1 MNQTETSSRY
11 LPQGSTELWSLRED
25 VLMESDAA
33 DDSVVLCGRWGSLV
47 VRNPGE
53 PVRKLLYRMQLGPVS
68 LDNVL
73 AGADGTERAGIAAR
87 RARLLVALERLQPLI
102 VRSVAARGT
111 EHPLMSMVPIAR
123 WARFQTQAVA
133 LDLPVRLSAYAALR
147 SDGADTVVESPLSL
161 HRVVLHRVEAAW
173 IVATLARPCT
183 PREAAR
189 ILPLPGGLVQDVI
202 AYLVAA
208 GIVVQGDVEP
218 EAGRTVFAEDEDP
231 ALRGWTA
238 VDLAFHAHSTQG
250 RHDGDFGATYPFGA
264 GSGPEPV
271 VKQWPPNAVR
281 HRLHQPRL
289 AEVIAADPPFTAVLE
304 SRRSSRTFGSDGFTA
319 RELGELLFRTARTR
333 ATRERSDGDAH
344 HAPLADRPYPGGGAL
359 HELEFYLAVH
369 DCPGIERGVYAYDSA
384 AHELVE
390 VCMSPDAVDSLAAQA
405 RYAAGLDGPPPV
417 LILMTARFRRISW
430 KYTGLSY
437 ALILKD
443 VGVAMQTLYLV
454 GTAMGLATCAIG
466 GSEIDESSRILGL
479 DWLVESSV
487 GLFMVGAPAADR
499 LTGGESRPRDRLDVP
514 DGPTPEIQTY
524 TRRYEK

>member
-1 MNQTETSSRY
+1 MSQTETSPRY

-25 VLMESDAA
+25 VLMESDAP

-73 AGADGTERAGIAAR
+73 AGADDAERAGIAAR

-111 EHPLMSMVPIAR
+111 EHPLMSVVPIAR
-123 WARFQTQAVA
+123 WARFQTRAVA

-147 SDGADTVVESPLSL
+147 TDGADTVLESPLSL

-173 IVATLARPCT
+173 IVATLGRACT

-189 ILPLPGGLVQDVI
+189 VLPLPAGLVQDVI
-202 AYLVAA
+202 AYLMAA
-208 GIVVQGDVEP
+208 GMVIQGDVEP
-218 EAGRTVFAEDEDP
+218 DAGRTVFAEDEDP

-264 GSGPEPV
+264 GPGPEPL
-271 VKQWPPNAVR
+271 VKQWPANAVR

-289 AEVIAADPPFTAVLE
+289 PEVIAADPPFTAVLE
-304 SRRSSRTFGSDGFTA
+304 SRRSVRTFGRDGFTA
-319 RELGELLFRTARTR
+319 RELGELLFRTARMR
-333 ATRERSDGDAH
+333 ATREGSGEDGQRS
-344 HAPLADRPYPGGGAL
+344 PLADRPYPGGGAL

-369 DCPGIERGVYAYDSA
+369 HCPGIARGVYAYDSA

-390 VCMSPDAVDSLAAQA
+390 VCLSPDAVDSLAAQA
-405 RYAAGLDGPPPV
+405 RYASGLDEPPPV
-417 LILMTARFRRISW
+417 LIVMTARFRRVSW

-454 GTAMGLATCAIG
+454 GTAMGLAACAIG

-487 GLFMVGAPAADR
+487 GLFMVGALPAEGPA
-499 LTGGESRPRDRLDVP
+499 GGESRPRDRLEVP
-514 DGPTPEIQTY
+514 GESTAGIKSYTPH
-524 TRRYEK
+524 YEK